1 MIRLLMTAALLTL
14 AACSSSDQPKGLSA
28 AENDQL
34 NDAAALLDANAVDL
48 NAMATSD
55 VGDGNPIDNES

>member
-28 AENDQL
+28 VENDQL

-48 NAMATSD
+48 NAMAPSD